1 MAAIL
6 KGREVTR
13 QGVADIFGVSLPT
26 VDSWVRAGC
35 PYNQKGGRGQEWQF
49 NTSQIA
55 KWLQERAVDNA
66 SSAIP
71 DDMEELKLRE
81 QKAKTVMAELE
92 LAKST
97 GEVALISEFEKVQSK
112 IFSIIR
118 TNMMNVPQRVVLQ
131 LLGEKDASKF
141 KQILRAE
148 IIRALESAVDFE
160 IAEEDDHQ

>member
-1 MAAIL
+1 
-6 KGREVTR
+6 
-13 QGVADIFGVSLPT
+13 
-26 VDSWVRAGC
+26 
-35 PYNQKGGRGQEWQF
+35 
-49 NTSQIA
+49 
-55 KWLQERAVDNA
+55 
-66 SSAIP
+66 
-71 DDMEELKLRE
+71 MEELKLRE

-112 IFSIIR
+112 IFSVIR

-141 KQILRAE
+141 KQVLRAE

-160 IAEEDDHQ
+160 IDEEDDHQ

>member
-1 MAAIL
+1 MHRVL
-6 KGREVTR
+6 
-13 QGVADIFGVSLPT
+13 
-26 VDSWVRAGC
+26 
-35 PYNQKGGRGQEWQF
+35 YH
-49 NTSQIA
+49 
-55 KWLQERAVDNA
+55 
-66 SSAIP
+66 

-112 IFSIIR
+112 IFSVIR